1 MSDYYKDTT
10 FHQDQLL
17 YAAINGYGQSVF
29 SVVTVDDFDPGS
41 RQQLAAIVERGSL
54 TGVID
59 SSWIMGEVL
68 KVGNRDLTMLL
79 TTVVSNALVASNWRY
94 HAERVLEESMRRSA
108 GMILTRALKVI
119 TDGNQHPLIAVEEA
133 MEQLNAIPRAE
144 LSEDDTWTLQDIMG
158 MEVQHDR
165 FTLPNM
171 LRRNE
176 RLVLTGSEGGGK
188 SVFVYQLLT
197 GAAYGVDT
205 FTLERTEPQRVLF
218 LDVENNE
225 FQARANLD
233 KIVPALREIAPDVDP
248 DWRSL
253 KRRVVD
259 LLASKDRADVIR
271 RVVHYSPDILYMGTA
286 YKLTDVSDETHRS
299 VRAIQSVVDRIR
311 QEIDCTVIVEHHA
324 GHGHMNDRNNMRPEG
339 SSYWLRWPDFGY
351 GMQPLPTNSGKR
363 LMRLGAWRGDR
374 ATDRYFPKAVKQ
386 GSVMPWDPI
395 YPDEWEAIYAEHYDK
410 S

>member
-1 MSDYYKDTT
+1 MSSTEW
-10 FHQDQLL
+10 QDALL
-17 YAAINGYGQSVF
+17 YLAAWGEAQHVF
-29 SVVTVDDFDPGS
+29 SLVGIDDFDPGE
-41 RQQLAAIVERGSL
+41 RQELFALMERGYVDGSISPAWV
-54 TGVID
+54 GDEAIRVGRP
-59 SSWIMGEVL
+59 SS
-68 KVGNRDLTMLL
+68 
-79 TTVVSNALVASNWRY
+79 SYVASVLTNGFTGTVGY
-94 HAERVLEESMRRSA
+94 YAERLRDASA
-108 GMILTRALKVI
+108 KRHVIATLTRALHRLN
-119 TDGNQHPLIAVEEA
+119 GNEAVADEIAADV
-133 MEQLNAIPRAE
+133 RAE
-144 LSEDDTWTLQDIMG
+144 LDAMPKAAMTNDDTWTLDDIMG
-158 MEVQHDR
+158 LQVEHAS
-165 FTLPNM
+165 FTLPRM

-188 SVFVYQLLT
+188 SVFVYQMLT
-197 GAAYGVDT
+197 GAAFGVDT

-233 KIVPALREIAPDVDP
+233 KIVPALREICPDANP

-286 YKLTDVSDETHRS
+286 YKLTDVTDETHRS

-351 GMQPLPTNSGKR
+351 GMQPLATTNGRR

-395 YPDEWEAIYAEHYDK
+395 YPDEWEAIYAHQYDK